1 MTFVLDYLSP
11 WKILPSVLRLASTR
25 RPCDKRGTPLVC
37 LSIGFFSYG
46 HSYLSFVPTDEV
58 PHSPTV
64 TLEKHIEE
72 GCRREESVRSIL
84 FLSRLFLHR
93 FLSAPWRRD
102 TASTL
107 TSRIPCVSRTTF
119 SPRSE
124 VVWTLSYVYQA
135 YLRLLHTDMSVP
147 LRLTGY
153 GTFYCSS
160 NLYSKERKSGTW

>member
-1 MTFVLDYLSP
+1 MSLDQLFLLRSLLSE
-11 WKILPSVLRLASTR
+11 LCSDR
-25 RPCDKRGTPLVC
+25 RGTPFAH
-37 LSIGFFSYG
+37 GN
-46 HSYLSFVPTDEV
+46 PRE
-58 PHSPTV
+58 
-64 TLEKHIEE
+64 HIEE
-72 GCRREESVRSIL
+72 GCRRERQRSVRSIL

-93 FLSAPWRRD
+93 FRSTARD

-107 TSRIPCVSRTTF
+107 MSRIPCVSRTTF

-124 VVWTLSYVYQA
+124 VVWILSYIYQA

-160 NLYSKERKSGTW
+160 NLYSKERHDKHINNI